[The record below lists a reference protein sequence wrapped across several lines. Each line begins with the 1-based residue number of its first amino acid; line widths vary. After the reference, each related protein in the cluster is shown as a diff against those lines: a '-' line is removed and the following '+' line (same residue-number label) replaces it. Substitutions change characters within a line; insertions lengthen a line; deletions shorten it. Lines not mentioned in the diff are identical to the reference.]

1 MLLLSNEYTICT
13 VNFREISTN
22 SEKTTSSFFRYDMQ
36 SRVSCIFRRKFQTLR
51 EITDSDVRVF
61 DYVGCGIECADINFD
76 EDRWQPLF
84 VSFAANN
91 VS

>member
-1 MLLLSNEYTICT
+1 
-13 VNFREISTN
+13 
-22 SEKTTSSFFRYDMQ
+22 MQ

-76 EDRWQPLF
+76 EDR
-84 VSFAANN
+84 
-91 VS
+91 